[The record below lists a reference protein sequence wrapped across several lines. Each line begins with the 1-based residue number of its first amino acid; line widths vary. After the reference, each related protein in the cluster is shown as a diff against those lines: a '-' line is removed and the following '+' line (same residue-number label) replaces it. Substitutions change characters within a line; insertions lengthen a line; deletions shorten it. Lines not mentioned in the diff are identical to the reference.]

1 MLKSRA
7 LSRKWAPRWRK
18 PLRSARW
25 RISSQTWIAITGVL
39 GVAACVSL
47 SSPRGG
53 AGTGSVPVVRGTF
66 KNGTEQQV
74 RIALETAAKTG
85 TISATGSWGLLD
97 HGGRG
102 MVIRPQ
108 AGEELSVAA
117 FSDCKSA
124 GFCEWMLA
132 FTPRVN
138 VAPGKGPV
146 VIRPMT
152 PSSFVM
158 WNGKRYRGELVITA
172 TDSGLLVVNELPM
185 DDYLRGVVPLEIGN
199 RTSAEFAAVQAQA
212 VAARTYAYKH
222 LNSTRPFDMYATV
235 QDQVYGGGDAE
246 KPQSD
251 TAIMTTVD
259 VVVLYNGQPITT
271 PYHSTCGGSTA
282 GVSEVWYDQPDQPYL
297 RPVSDRIP
305 GTNNFYCD
313 PSPRFSWTQSY
324 DAAGLRAVME
334 KYLATYTNAPKNG
347 LAKITDIREQGRTPS
362 GRIAALTVQTE
373 SGSYTLRGNDIR
385 FVLRDPKGAIL
396 NSTYFTF
403 TRETSGGEVSALNAN
418 GRGYGHGIGMCQ
430 WGAIGRARAGQN
442 YRTILE
448 TYYPGTTIGRIA
460 G

>member
-1 MLKSRA
+1 MA
-7 LSRKWAPRWRK
+7 
-18 PLRSARW
+18 
-25 RISSQTWIAITGVL
+25 GVL
-39 GVAACVSL
+39 GVVACVSL
-47 SSPRGG
+47 SAPRGG
-53 AGTGSVPVVRGTF
+53 GGVANVPVVLGTF
-66 KNGTEQQV
+66 KGGAEQQV

-85 TISATGSWGLLD
+85 TISGTGSWGLV
-97 HGGRG
+97 HGDMGQRIDARAELP
-102 MVIRPQ
+102 VSFDAPRI
-108 AGEELSVAA
+108 GEITTE
-117 FSDCKSA
+117 
-124 GFCEWMLA
+124 M
-132 FTPRVN
+132 
-138 VAPGKGPV
+138 GPV
-146 VIRPMT
+146 IAET
-152 PSSFVM
+152 DSFLI
-158 WNGKRYRGELVITA
+158 WNGKKYRGTITF
-172 TDSGLLVVNELPM
+172 TRSDSGFLVVNSLPM
-185 DDYLRGVVPLEIGN
+185 DSYLRGVVPLEIGS

-222 LNSTRPFDMYATV
+222 LTSSRAFDMYATV
-235 QDQVYGGGDAE
+235 QDQVYGGVDAE

-251 TAIMTTVD
+251 SAIATTAD
-259 VVVLYNGQPITT
+259 VVVLHNGQPITT

-305 GTNNFYCD
+305 GTDNFYCD
-313 PSPRFSWTQSY
+313 SSPRFSWTQSY
-324 DAAGLRAVME
+324 DAAGLRAVVE
-334 KYLATYTNAPKNG
+334 KYLATYTTAPRNG
-347 LAKITDIREQGRTPS
+347 VGKITDIREQGRTPS

-396 NSTYFTF
+396 NSTYFSF
-403 TRETSGGEVSALNAN
+403 TKETSSGEVSSLNVN